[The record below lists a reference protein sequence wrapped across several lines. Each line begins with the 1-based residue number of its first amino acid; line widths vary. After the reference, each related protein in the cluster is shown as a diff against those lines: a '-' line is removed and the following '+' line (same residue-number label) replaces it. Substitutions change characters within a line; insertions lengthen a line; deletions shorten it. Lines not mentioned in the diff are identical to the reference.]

1 MKILLSFLSSV
12 LFFAFA
18 IIIIGTLL
26 SGCGGYG
33 DEQCFTYDDGETIC
47 YYNEDED

>member
-12 LFFAFA
+12 LFFAFV
-18 IIIIGTLL
+18 IIVASVIL
-26 SGCGGYG
+26 SGCGAYG
-33 DEQCFTYDDGETIC
+33 DERCFTYDDGETIC